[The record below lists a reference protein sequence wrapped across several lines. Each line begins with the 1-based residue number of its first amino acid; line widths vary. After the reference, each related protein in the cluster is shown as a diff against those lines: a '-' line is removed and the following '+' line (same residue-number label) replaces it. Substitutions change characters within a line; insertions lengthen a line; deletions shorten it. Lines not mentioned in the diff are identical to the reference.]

1 MTFDPGYTA
10 TFAQPVPA
18 NVMNDSEGARFW
30 ARWRGRKGSRLRRC
44 RSSRNTTSR
53 ARRRRRAPAL
63 TIYRRRTGITRD
75 ADQDYL
81 IGSVAEFA
89 VEIGVQGTKA
99 GDVMR
104 ALETYVK
111 AVDAIIRSA
120 TEDEMLANFPDE
132 RPQVIWDVTEHVYGA
147 DVPEGETHTRA
158 AALTLVFQ
166 SVEN

>member
-1 MTFDPGYTA
+1 MTFD
-10 TFAQPVPA
+10 
-18 NVMNDSEGARFW
+18 
-30 ARWRGRKGSRLRRC
+30 
-44 RSSRNTTSR
+44 
-53 ARRRRRAPAL
+53 
-63 TIYRRRTGITRD
+63 TRD

-89 VEIGVQGTKA
+89 IEIGVQGTKA

-104 ALETYVK
+104 GLETYVK

-120 TEDEMLANFPDE
+120 SEDEMLANFPDE